1 PPIGQSLASSS
12 PHPPAPLERDVRPYF
27 SHRANLGSLNPQS
40 RANPSPPPNT
50 HPYMDHSRTPSIGG
64 RPMTPSQLQSQGPSG
79 LSHMAQAQTSQA
91 QSQMMQSNTYA
102 QPHGGPSHMQQM
114 QTHQQNQFSHRHNS
128 SGGSSHSGLHQ
139 RQPSRGEEM
148 SMLRQ
153 QQQQQQQEREYHM
166 SREREHRMEVDRQY
180 KEREAQ
186 FQQHQQQEQQRY
198 GQHRTPQPFQQQ
210 PLSGPPPQMLS
221 LREQAR
227 IEADQSY
234 RDARNREQ
242 YEQEMHMRRIQEDEE
257 RMRYDYRSSS
267 GMMGRSS
274 AGGYGGGFPPPGSH
288 RR

>member
-1 PPIGQSLASSS
+1 
-12 PHPPAPLERDVRPYF
+12 
-27 SHRANLGSLNPQS
+27 
-40 RANPSPPPNT
+40 
-50 HPYMDHSRTPSIGG
+50 MDHSRTPSIGG

-227 IEADQSY
+227 IEVDQSY

-274 AGGYGGGFPPPGSH
+274 AGGYGGGFPPPGPH